1 MKRRLLAWL
10 LVLCLAVSLL
20 PTAFATET
28 ETYATWPTASDGK
41 INLTSGTYR
50 LSDCENKRIDRA
62 TVVIPSGATVTL
74 DLAGGTIDNPV
85 DHAIENSG
93 TLNIVGT
100 GGIVVSHAENCA
112 AIVNYPGATATI
124 TSGTYQ
130 SEKWYTIKNFGVM
143 TFDGNSQ
150 IDVATYNGNSSS
162 LIANG
167 WANGSVKSNND
178 LNVSHTPETADA
190 TLTIKNANFHAYG
203 CNDTTAIVKNDDYG
217 VLDIQNG
224 IFDTSNS
231 KTTDATIIL
240 NWNKATISG
249 GTFTGNY
256 PISTGSNVNQDNGNA
271 CDTKISGGTF
281 TGQTCLFGQSGTG
294 SGGTVTI
301 TDGIFDGDFRNGES
315 TNVSTKFI
323 IKGGTFTDIASAMT
337 YADSS
342 SNVYLKLREDV
353 TTGVTVPKDTNITL
367 DLNNHNISVNGNHA
381 IKNQGTLCIKG
392 AGTIETS
399 GGNYAAIMNDAGATA
414 TVYGG
419 TYVSDSWYVLV
430 NNGTMEINGPV
441 SVEKPVGSTNTAS
454 LIRNVGSSED
464 AEANLTIKNG
474 SFIGVAGQNSCSV
487 VKNDDFGVLTIEG
500 GTFDSTA
507 NEGSVNATTIL
518 NWHKATISGGTF
530 IGSYPISNGVYH
542 ETSNNQDY
550 YTAGEVTISG
560 GTFIGLSSLIGR
572 GTGAEAGKGQM
583 TITGGT
589 FNAPVLYNAEEKGDL
604 PYDLVISGGKF
615 TNAKPDDADLDT
627 GYGLNGD
634 TVQKKVTVTAAA
646 VSNGS
651 IALSSS
657 AAFAGD
663 TITVTATPNDHYE
676 LDTITATTNDGTPL
690 TVTNSEFTIPVN
702 FDGTITVTATFK
714 PETYTVSFCP
724 NNGDAAIEKSVAHGD
739 KITDKPADP
748 TKDGYTFAGWYTTD
762 GSKWDFD
769 RDTVTDTLF
778 LMAKWDVKVELDS
791 NTVIDVEVNETTT
804 GTVGDQ
810 VKAEDKDA
818 AKDVADSASVTK
830 VTDAVAPDDVADIVS
845 EAVEK
850 ANEGNSKQTKLDA
863 DSDVQVNISVAVE
876 VTQYDASNK
885 TLTFTAEPVATVAVN
900 GTTLKDKNGKDVQVP
915 VTNDMLSQGVMVQ
928 ITLPAGFSPEQIK
941 HIAKDGTVEYF
952 WKYDES
958 YDDTVKTFTITPD
971 NVAVFCIEH
980 FSTFELINEDA
991 VEYTINWTYEAYGKT
1006 VTYATTY
1013 VASGKEIV
1021 APAGTPTRIGSN
1033 FAGWEGFES
1042 GKTATANMTFTANWK
1057 AQTYSDLTE
1066 PRFCSKAVEWATKNA
1081 ITNGM
1086 DNNCFEP
1093 DLECTRSQIVTFLW
1107 RAAGCPEPTTT
1118 TTTFTD
1124 LDNTRFYYKAVLW
1137 ATEQGIVKGYKDNT
1151 FRPDEPCERC
1161 EAMCF
1166 LYRFAVPDATDGN
1179 SSGENGTFID
1189 LNENWY
1195 MNAVN
1200 WATKTG
1206 VTKGMDAT
1214 HFGPE
1219 ETCTRGH
1226 FLTFLWRA
1234 VTGSELKD
1242 GNSVMETNW
1251 ANWMGK

>member
-301 TDGIFDGDFRNGES
+301 TDGIFYGDFRNGES
-315 TNVSTKFI
+315 TNVSTTFS
-323 IKGGTFTDIASAMT
+323 IKGGTFTDIASAIE

-342 SNVYLKLREDV
+342 SNVYLKLGDNV
-353 TTGVTVPKDTNITL
+353 NTVVTVPEDKDIIL
-367 DLNNHNISVNGNHA
+367 DLNGHTLNGETATKQAA
-381 IKNQGTLCIKG
+381 ITNYGTLTITDTSESKSGVIKREDTKENSLDGKAYYVIHNKGTMTIDTAKVTNNSG
-392 AGTIETS
+392 AEKTNSAGKMVGSALICNVGTSSAHAKLTI
-399 GGNYAAIMNDAGATA
+399 N
-414 TVYGG
+414 GG
-419 TYVSDSWYVLV
+419 TFQQE
-430 NNGTMEINGPV
+430 N
-441 SVEKPVGSTNTAS
+441 
-454 LIRNVGSSED
+454 
-464 AEANLTIKNG
+464 
-474 SFIGVAGQNSCSV
+474 FIV
-487 VKNDDFGVLTIEG
+487 VKNDDYGELTVNG
-500 GTFDSTA
+500 GTFTSNHSAIQNWYTA
-507 NEGSVNATTIL
+507 EIQDATLAGTLWTSVYNGGTDATTTV
-518 NWHKATISGGTF
+518 N
-530 IGSYPISNGVYH
+530 NGVKLTGTILIKRH
-542 ETSNNQDY
+542 DENDLVPTLNING
-550 YTAGEVTISG
+550 GEYDANWDVGEGASIS
-560 GTFIGLSSLIGR
+560 
-572 GTGAEAGKGQM
+572 
-583 TITGGT
+583 ITGGT
-589 FNAPVLYNAEEKGDL
+589 FTDTETAEK
-604 PYDLVISGGKF
+604 Y
-615 TNAKPDDADLDT
+615 LDE
-627 GYGLNGD
+627 GYGLNGNRVQYYVSV
-634 TVQKKVTVTAAA
+634 TVADNIANGKVQVSKGSGAASGKLNAFVGDVITVTVTP
-646 VSNGS
+646 
-651 IALSSS
+651 
-657 AAFAGD
+657 D
-663 TITVTATPNDHYE
+663 TGYE
-676 LDTITATTNDGTPL
+676 LDEIV
-690 TVTNSEFTIPVN
+690 VTNADFDDETRSFTV
-702 FDGTITVTATFK
+702 VTNNNPIEVSATFK
-714 PETYTVSFCP
+714 LKEYTVTFDS
-724 NNGDAAIEKSVAHGD
+724 NGGTKVDPQTVKHGEKA
-739 KITDKPADP
+739 TEPTAP
-748 TKDGYTFAGWYTTD
+748 TKEGYTFAGWYTEAE
-762 GSKWDFD
+762 SKWDFN
-769 RDTVTDTLF
+769 TPVTEALTLI
-778 LMAKWDVKVELDS
+778 AKWTVKVKVDN
-791 NTVIDVEVNETTT
+791 NTSIDVNLDETTT
-804 GTVGDQ
+804 GTVSDQ
-810 VKAEDKDA
+810 VKAEEKEQVQVV
-818 AKDVADSASVTK
+818 AKET
-830 VTDAVAPDDVADIVS
+830 TITGLTEAVKPEALADIVN
-845 EAVEK
+845 EAVAK
-850 ANEGNSKQTKLDA
+850 ANDGKSQNDQTKLEN
-863 DSDVQVNISVAVE
+863 DSDVQVNLTVAVE
-876 VTQYDASNK
+876 VTESDLENG
-885 TLTFTAEPVATVAVN
+885 TLTFTAEPVATVAV
-900 GTTLKDKNGKDVQVP
+900 GGETLKDKDGKDVQVP
-915 VTNDMLSQGVMVQ
+915 VSNDMLGQEIYVQ
-928 ITLPAGFSPEQIK
+928 IQLPAGYTPNQIK

-952 WKYDES
+952 WRDKSDHPVGAKLF
-958 YDDTVKTFTITPD
+958 DIRAD
-971 NVAVFCIEH
+971 NCALFVISH
-980 FSTFELINEDA
+980 FSTFELKGT
-991 VEYTINWTYEAYGKT
+991 VEYTINWTYESYGKT

-1021 APAGTPTRIGSN
+1021 APAGTPTRIGNN

-1179 SSGENGTFID
+1179 SSGKNSTFTD
-1189 LNENWY
+1189 LNEDWY

-1242 GNSVMETNW
+1242 GNSVMETDW
-1251 ANWMGK
+1251 ANWMSK